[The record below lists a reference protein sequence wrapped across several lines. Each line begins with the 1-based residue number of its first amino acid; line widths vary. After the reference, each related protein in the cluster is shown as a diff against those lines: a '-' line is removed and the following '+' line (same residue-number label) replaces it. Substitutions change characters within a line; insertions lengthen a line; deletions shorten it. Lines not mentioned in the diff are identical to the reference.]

1 MRAHMTS
8 AAAQASRSAVA
19 TMTGKRAPDGGAE
32 AGGEGGGHAE
42 MVVAPSSS
50 SEGVRGE
57 GGASEGDGANSDEDG
72 GGEVSCAAWEGGGGE
87 GAMTTAK
94 VIVWLCAV
102 TDEPRAMDNSAVD
115 MPASVL

>member
-1 MRAHMTS
+1 
-8 AAAQASRSAVA
+8 
-19 TMTGKRAPDGGAE
+19 
-32 AGGEGGGHAE
+32 
-42 MVVAPSSS
+42 MVVELSLS

-57 GGASEGDGANSDEDG
+57 GGASEGGGANNDEDG
-72 GGEVSCAAWEGGGGE
+72 GGEASCAASWEGGGGE